1 MKNILITFPNAIDPT
16 TGGLE
21 KVYHNLTPYLR
32 SNGYSVYAV
41 YRVKSDYDSHSVY
54 TDVFYS
60 DDYRCGV
67 KYIRVINQVIQSL
80 DIHIVICPFQ
90 DFRIVRYLSAF
101 SDVKVVHH
109 IHNIPSAYLLSKIHF
124 LSSRLQNTLLD
135 KFLRRIRFY
144 IRLSKAM
151 DNIARNNQK
160 IVILSES
167 FRDDLKRV
175 FQFDQKNVVAIPNP
189 FPLDASYSLD
199 DAQREKVILYV
210 GRISEIQ
217 KRISSLLN
225 IWQKLQDQLP
235 DYRMDIVGGGPDK
248 ESFENRAK
256 DMNLKRINFYGFKQ
270 PDNFYRKSVISCM
283 TSNYE
288 GFGMVLVEAMQYGCV
303 PFAFDSF
310 TSVHDIID
318 DGRNGFIIKP
328 FDEDKYAKRIVEFIN
343 YPEEKKIL
351 IRKAAIAKSSL
362 FDVEKVGVKWLDLL
376 SNFDC

>member
-32 SNGYSVYAV
+32 SNGYNVYAV
-41 YRVKSDYDSHSVY
+41 YRVKSDYDTYSVY

-60 DDYRCGV
+60 DDFHWGA
-67 KYIRVINQVIQSL
+67 KYIEMIDQIILSQ
-80 DIHIVICPFQ
+80 DIHIVICAFQ
-90 DFRIVRYLSAF
+90 YFRIMRYLSTL
-101 SDVKVVHH
+101 SNVKVVHH
-109 IHNIPSAYLLSKIHF
+109 IHNIPSVYLFGKVHF

-135 KFLRRIRFY
+135 KLLRRIRFN
-144 IRLSKAM
+144 IRLRKAM

-167 FRDDLKRV
+167 FRENLKRI

-189 FPLDASYSLD
+189 FPLDTSYSLD
-199 DAQREKVILYV
+199 DTQREKVILYV
-210 GRISEIQ
+210 GRISETQ

-248 ESFENRAK
+248 VFFENKAK
-256 DMNLKRINFYGFKQ
+256 DMNLKRINFHGFKK
-270 PDNFYRKSVISCM
+270 PDSYYKRSMINCM

-288 GFGMVLVEAMQYGCV
+288 GFSMVLVEAMQYGCI

-310 TSVHDIID
+310 TALNDIID
-318 DGRNGFIIKP
+318 DGKNGFIIKS
-328 FDEDKYAKRIVEFIN
+328 FDEDKYAKQIMEFIN
-343 YPEEKKIL
+343 YPEEKKSL

-362 FDVEKVGVKWLDLL
+362 FNVEKVGLKWLDLL
-376 SNFDC
+376 SNIDC

>member
-32 SNGYSVYAV
+32 SNGYNVYAV
-41 YRVKSDYDSHSVY
+41 YRVKSDYDTCSVY
-54 TDVFYS
+54 TNVFYS

-67 KYIRVINQVIQSL
+67 KYIEMINQIIQNEG
-80 DIHIVICPFQ
+80 IHIVICAFQ
-90 DFRIVRYLSAF
+90 YFRIVRYLSTL

-109 IHNIPSAYLLSKIHF
+109 IHNIPSVYLFGRIHF
-124 LSSRLQNTLLD
+124 LSNKLQNTLLD
-135 KFLRRIRFY
+135 KLLRRIRFK

-151 DNIARNNQK
+151 GNIARNNQK

-167 FRDDLKRV
+167 FRDDLERV

-189 FPLDASYSLD
+189 FPLDTSYSLD

-210 GRISEIQ
+210 GRISETQ

-225 IWQKLQDQLP
+225 IWQKLQDLLP
-235 DYRMDIVGGGPDK
+235 DYRMEIVGGGPDK
-248 ESFENRAK
+248 EFFENKAK
-256 DMNLKRINFYGFKQ
+256 NMDLKRINFYGFKK
-270 PDNFYRKSVISCM
+270 PDSYYKKSVINCM

-288 GFGMVLVEAMQYGCV
+288 GFSMVLVEAMQYGCV
-303 PFAFDSF
+303 PFSFDSF
-310 TSVHDIID
+310 TAVHDIID
-318 DGRNGFIIKP
+318 NGKNGFIIKS
-328 FDEDKYAKRIVEFIN
+328 FDEDKYVKRVVEFIN
-343 YPEEKKIL
+343 YPEEKKNI

-362 FDVEKVGVKWLDLL
+362 FDVERVGEKWLDLL
-376 SNFDC
+376 SNLDY